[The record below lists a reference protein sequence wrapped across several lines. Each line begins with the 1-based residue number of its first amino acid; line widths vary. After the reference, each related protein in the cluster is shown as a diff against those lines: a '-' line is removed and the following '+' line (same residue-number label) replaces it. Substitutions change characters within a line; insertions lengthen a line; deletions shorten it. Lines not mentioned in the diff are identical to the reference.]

1 MQSQNCNDITV
12 MIKLRWSYLS
22 PPKNLISIFSVSKD
36 KDLLSYRFNADK
48 NHAAQSKQLKIFK
61 MIENKSKYLVRLL
74 SFVFVVVVPS
84 QALGGKE
91 NTVGTPG
98 IVLLDEFTFNKTVNK
113 FPFVFVQI
121 SDGSTVKTTVDKKTE
136 FSLLN
141 LEFLGH
147 NSDILAAEVRL
158 QWGTPETKRLATRFQ
173 ITDNLALPEFIL
185 FSVDKV
191 KSKPGRYLYAN
202 ETRYGGEVSVKQMV
216 YFLKGKII
224 LGLTYTSSQS
234 F

>member
-1 MQSQNCNDITV
+1 
-12 MIKLRWSYLS
+12 
-22 PPKNLISIFSVSKD
+22 
-36 KDLLSYRFNADK
+36 
-48 NHAAQSKQLKIFK
+48 
-61 MIENKSKYLVRLL
+61 MIENKSKYLFRLL
-74 SFVFVVVVPS
+74 SFVIAVVVPS

-91 NTVGTPG
+91 NPVGTPG
-98 IVLLDEFTFNKTVNK
+98 IVLLDELTFNKTVNK

-141 LEFLGH
+141 SEFLGH

-191 KSKPGRYLYAN
+191 KSKPVRYLYAN

-224 LGLTYTSSQS
+224 LGFITYTSSQS